1 MRLLTWHFYALGL
14 VSDDE
19 VVDVMKAVMKSE
31 ALNTEQRE
39 ISYDDVLKTTFKL
52 ICKSGLLHERG

>member
-1 MRLLTWHFYALGL
+1 
-14 VSDDE
+14 
-19 VVDVMKAVMKSE
+19 MKAVMKSE

-52 ICKSGLLHERG
+52 IVNPDYYTKEVNGTWKYIGDDKDSMESSD